1 MSKAMDD
8 ETLDELAKR
17 WCLKGIFK
25 MGMKE
30 TAERARV
37 DAWELVVE
45 VRRLRDH
52 LFAVTAERDEA
63 LAALATARREGA
75 EAMRADISAALN
87 DRALRIGKSAL
98 PRQGDIAVAFGD
110 AAAAARRVPTPAVR
124 TDGEAIGHAAPAAQD
139 GA

>member
-37 DAWELVVE
+37 DAWELV
-45 VRRLRDH
+45 
-52 LFAVTAERDEA
+52 
-63 LAALATARREGA
+63 A

>member
-63 LAALATARREGA
+63 LAKLAKTEREIAR
-75 EAMRADISAALN
+75 L
-87 DRALRIGKSAL
+87 KSA
-98 PRQGDIAVAFGD
+98 R
-110 AAAAARRVPTPAVR
+110 
-124 TDGEAIGHAAPAAQD
+124 
-139 GA
+139 